1 MPRRSI
7 RSLFTRNKKQGS
19 YTLAEGVKSVEK
31 SIENKKKEQ
40 RERLLRSRSLHLP
53 ATHRVHIMGG
63 KKKGRKSRKTRKN
76 KKSRKTRKY

>member
-31 SIENKKKEQ
+31 SIENKKKEHQ
-40 RERLLRSRSLHLP
+40 S
-53 ATHRVHIMGG
+53 HRKH
-63 KKKGRKSRKTRKN
+63 S
-76 KKSRKTRKY
+76 S

>member
-40 RERLLRSRSLHLP
+40 RERLLHSRSLRLP

-63 KKKGRKSRKTRKN
+63 KKKRKSRKTRKN
-76 KKSRKTRKY
+76 KKSRKY

>member
-53 ATHRVHIMGG
+53 STHRVHIMGG

>member
-1 MPRRSI
+1 MPP
-7 RSLFTRNKKQGS
+7 LFTRNKKKGS
-19 YTLAEGVKSVEK
+19 YTLAEGEKSVEK

-76 KKSRKTRKY
+76 KNKKSRKTRKY

>member
-40 RERLLRSRSLHLP
+40 RERLLHSRSLRLP

-63 KKKGRKSRKTRKN
+63 KKGRKSRKTRKN
-76 KKSRKTRKY
+76 KKSRKY